1 MVLTAGVVAW
11 SSRQTGPRGR
21 TLLAW
26 TLLIAAVTGVAML
39 VPGISSVGGLRL
51 VYTVFDVALV
61 VIALGAIVAAARDA
75 SVSDS
80 PVDAPTEVAA
90 RA

>member
-1 MVLTAGVVAW
+1 
-11 SSRQTGPRGR
+11 
-21 TLLAW
+21 
-26 TLLIAAVTGVAML
+26 ML
-39 VPGISSVGGLRL
+39 VPGISSVAGLRL

-61 VIALGAIVAAARDA
+61 VIAIAAIVAAAREA

-80 PVDAPTEVAA
+80 PVHAATEVAA